1 MNQYKDM
8 LDLPHYVSKKRSHM
22 SMIDR
27 GAQFSPFAALTGYE
41 AVLAESARLTE
52 DCAELSE
59 GAEEAVDQKLRELC
73 DRIRQEPFG
82 RFTCFQPDERKAGGA
97 YVTIAGWLKKY
108 DYVEKC
114 LILTDG
120 TKIPLESI
128 FSVETE

>member
-1 MNQYKDM
+1 MNQYEDM

-41 AVLAESARLTE
+41 AVLTESARLTE

-59 GAEEAVDQKLRELC
+59 GAEEALDQKLRQLC
-73 DRIRQEPFG
+73 DRIRQEPWAK
-82 RFTCFQPDERKAGGA
+82 FTCFQPDERKAGGA
-97 YVTIAGWLKKY
+97 YVTIEGWLKKY

-120 TKIPLESI
+120 TKVPLESI